1 MCAIHTGRKRR
12 GEATMAIHNL
22 AEHAVPYV
30 TVRELAEYWRVS
42 QKQIRR
48 RVAAGFL
55 SGLRLGP
62 RICRITVASA
72 LAFER
77 ASEQALSQGIRGD
90 DGPTPGN
97 GRPGRRR
104 TH

>member
-1 MCAIHTGRKRR
+1 V
-12 GEATMAIHNL
+12 AIHNL
-22 AEHAVPYV
+22 ADHDVPYV

-48 RVAAGFL
+48 RVAAGHL

-62 RICRITVASA
+62 RLWRITVASA

-77 ASEQALSQGIRGD
+77 ASELAFSDGGPANDALLPHDQ
-90 DGPTPGN
+90 N
-97 GRPGRRR
+97 GALPQIDRSSRRR
-104 TH
+104 PH

>member
-1 MCAIHTGRKRR
+1 
-12 GEATMAIHNL
+12 MAINNL
-22 AEHAVPYV
+22 ANHAAPYV
-30 TVRELAEYWRVS
+30 TVRELADYWRVS

-48 RVAAGFL
+48 RVAEGRL

-62 RICRITVASA
+62 RICRISVASA

-77 ASEQALSQGIRGD
+77 ASEQALVQPARNDAKPARHTLVDTSRRG
-90 DGPTPGN
+90 
-97 GRPGRRR
+97 

>member
-1 MCAIHTGRKRR
+1 MADRNRR

-22 AEHAVPYV
+22 ANHAAPYV

-42 QKQIRR
+42 QKQIRQ
-48 RVAAGFL
+48 RVAAGHL

-62 RICRITVASA
+62 RICRISVASA

-77 ASEQALSQGIRGD
+77 ASEQALAQNARPSPTLMPRGD
-90 DGPTPGN
+90 GS
-97 GRPGRRR
+97 GRRR